1 MPDPSLQVTDR
12 VGALS
17 SRGLRTGV
25 ALICLLEGPLFIWAG
40 VTLPWGD
47 AWPFLGVCS
56 LLGLLHVA
64 TAFGA
69 LLGHVRWFRIAWA
82 LLSWASLLSLA
93 GASFA
98 LFTTAWYVATLFRGL
113 GVGIGAAILAV
124 WGLLVLLT
132 LPIASWGLSIT
143 RGSAS
148 LGKRGQAAILGTLIL
163 GVALSAV
170 WAHAAA
176 ATPLALDVHAV
187 QKALTAGLRRAPA
200 TSKISRTSLTDAGPA
215 LCLDSPNLHAFTLF
229 ISHLSRSEPEPRS
242 SCIQA
247 DSLNSLQA
255 KFSTFLGAQALPS
268 PMILDLVTATQ
279 PLNERL
285 PWIDLL
291 KLRPG
296 LDGICDGSSCLAPW
310 QLTARDRFMSA
321 ALGVDADARLGID
334 AAVLRL
340 DLGSKGH
347 GLAGL
352 LRVETQTWV
361 VQRDLSLVPYQR
373 GRKAFSAPSPERVAQ
388 AQASARQYILGA
400 AQPAGLF
407 RYTLNPFSGVED
419 AQSVSLARQAGT
431 TLALCELG
439 GTQPEVTALERR
451 ALGYLAANAVHFGSF
466 VTLEASGSTEGGLN
480 NLALPLAAFLTCRQR
495 VGGEFDALIAQ
506 LARTLLHVQNQDGSF
521 AASFDLVHANPV
533 NRHKVLYAEGQAV
546 LALVLLE
553 QTLNRQHAMGE
564 PQLEGW
570 PALHTV
576 HAAVARAMDYVA
588 HHYWSHPL
596 RSFFFLEEN
605 WHCLA
610 ARAAL
615 TVHRDSD
622 YERFCLDYVA
632 FKSRLIMNSDSVE
645 SQLVGGYGVGTISL
659 PHTTAS
665 AGFGEALAT
674 AIVIKR
680 ARQEPVVAE
689 TALMRQVLGFLLMSQ
704 WNVDNCFA
712 CANPELANGAFS
724 RHLASPEIRIDYVQH
739 AWAALGHGSR
749 AIGLSEE
756 I

>member
-69 LLGHVRWFRIAWA
+69 LLGHVRSFRIAWA

-143 RGSAS
+143 RGSVS

-163 GVALSAV
+163 GVTLSAV

-255 KFSTFLGAQALPS
+255 KFSAFLGAQALPS
-268 PMILDLVTATQ
+268 PMILDLLTATQ

-334 AAVLRL
+334 AAILRL

-400 AQPAGLF
+400 AQPDGLF

-665 AGFGEALAT
+665 AGFGEALAA

>member
-17 SRGLRTGV
+17 SRGLRVGV
-25 ALICLLEGPLFIWAG
+25 TIICLLEGPLFIWAG

-47 AWPFLGVCS
+47 AWPFLSVCS
-56 LLGLLHVA
+56 VLGLLHVA
-64 TAFGA
+64 TAVTA
-69 LLGHVRWFRIAWA
+69 LLGHARGFRISWA
-82 LLSWASLLSLA
+82 LLSWASLLGLA

-143 RGSAS
+143 RGNAS
-148 LGKRGQAAILGTLIL
+148 LGKRAHAAILGALIF
-163 GVALSAV
+163 GAALSTA
-170 WAHAAA
+170 WAHTAAA
-176 ATPLALDVHAV
+176 KPLALDIPAV
-187 QKALTAGLRRAPA
+187 QKALTVELRRAP
-200 TSKISRTSLTDAGPA
+200 TTNGISRTSSTDVGPA
-215 LCLDSPNLHAFTLF
+215 HCLDSPNLHAFTLL
-229 ISHLSRSEPEPRS
+229 ISHLSHPEFQARS

-247 DSLNSLQA
+247 ESLNSLQA
-255 KFSTFLGAQALPS
+255 KFSTFLSAQALPT
-268 PMILDLVTATQ
+268 PMILDLVSATQ
-279 PLNERL
+279 ELDERL

-340 DLGSKGH
+340 DLGSKGG

-361 VQRDLSLVPYQR
+361 VQRDLLLVPYQR
-373 GRKAFSAPSPERVAQ
+373 GRKTFSAPSPELVAQ
-388 AQASARQYILGA
+388 AQAGARQYILGA
-400 AQPAGLF
+400 AQPDGLF

-419 AQSVSLARQAGT
+419 VQSVNLARQAGT

-451 ALGYLAANAVHFGSF
+451 ALGYLTANAVYFGSF
-466 VTLEASGSTEGGLN
+466 ATLEASGSTEGGLN
-480 NLALPLAAFLTCRQR
+480 SLALPLAAFLTCRPR
-495 VGGEFDALIAQ
+495 VGGEFDTLIAQ

-521 AASFDLVHANPV
+521 AASFDLVHANAV

-553 QTLNRQHAMGE
+553 QALNRQHAMGE
-564 PQLEGW
+564 PELAGW

-588 HHYWSHPL
+588 HRYWSHPL

-615 TVHRDSD
+615 TVHRDTD

-632 FKSRLIMNSDSVE
+632 FKSRLIMDSDSVE
-645 SQLVGGYGVGTISL
+645 SQLVGGYGVGTFSL

-665 AGFGEALAT
+665 AGFGEALAA
-674 AIVIKR
+674 AIAIKR
-680 ARQEPVVAE
+680 ARKEPVVAE
-689 TALMRQVLGFLLMSQ
+689 TALMRKVLGFLLMSQ
-704 WNVDNCFA
+704 WNVENCFA
-712 CANPELANGAFS
+712 CANPNLANGGFS

-749 AIGLSEE
+749 TIGLSEE